1 MENTLKGQGV
11 DITGARAHF
20 DDVAKANLGSTP
32 EQIDT
37 AQLSGQTANRE
48 QEGGNPSTG
57 AIPKIN
63 SGKVAKGYLSPSDV
77 SATDIEAAYEVY
89 KAAAL
94 EEQFKSNLGTVF
106 SDRLTKEMSAE
117 SEARAASQFD
127 ARTPLA
133 NIEKALSDLSERID
147 NVNAAPAEGTEI
159 RKATDG
165 SAVEIPTT
173 ETLGSMTWDEVHNLA
188 GSVWQ

>member
-11 DITGARAHF
+11 DISGARAHF

-32 EQIDT
+32 EQIDE
-37 AQLSGQTANRE
+37 AALSGQVAGRAT
-48 QEGGNPSTG
+48 EGGNPSTG
-57 AIPKIN
+57 AIGKVN
-63 SGKVAKGYLSPSDV
+63 SGKVAKGYLAPSDV
-77 SATDIEAAYEVY
+77 SASDIEAAYEVY

-106 SDRLTKEMSAE
+106 SDRLTKEINHDA
-117 SEARAASQFD
+117 EARAAAEFD

-133 NIEKALSDLSERID
+133 HIEKALSDLSERID
-147 NVNAAPAEGTEI
+147 GINTTPAEGTEI

-165 SAVEIPTT
+165 STVEIPTT
-173 ETLGSMTWDEVHNLA
+173 EALGTMSWDEVHNLA